1 MIIDDKKCFFL
12 LGFQKSG
19 TSTIHEWLKQINSIS
34 LPDVKETHYFSKKSN
49 YEKGIKW
56 YLENF
61 NVSKNQSKVK
71 MIDSFT
77 EQTEKFIEDLK
88 ESGDFVSASDTGE
101 EDDDTTVRDGG
112 FF

>member
-1 MIIDDKKCFFL
+1 
-12 LGFQKSG
+12 
-19 TSTIHEWLKQINSIS
+19 
-34 LPDVKETHYFSKKSN
+34 
-49 YEKGIKW
+49 
-56 YLENF
+56 
-61 NVSKNQSKVK
+61 